1 MRRQSAPAGMVAWTY
16 SPPEVELAS
25 ASAMTRP
32 ASGTGEPPSVA
43 EQLNEKSMVAPA
55 TVLARPATSVL
66 FAPTP
71 PMLYMSSRPSPE
83 KLPDR

>member
-1 MRRQSAPAGMVAWTY
+1 
-16 SPPEVELAS
+16 
-25 ASAMTRP
+25 MTRP

-43 EQLNEKSMVAPA
+43 EQLKEKSMVAPA
-55 TVLARPATSVL
+55 SVLARPATSVL

-83 KLPDR
+83 NVPDRYAASDPPLGAPRMQVVSRG